1 MRSAWFSPFHLD
13 PKSNIRNRD
22 ERDGG
27 SVSEANTLIL
37 NLSEDGR
44 ASLGLLL
51 GSTPHEVTLLFPSNF
66 LKLPDL

>member
-13 PKSNIRNRD
+13 PKSNIHNRD

-27 SVSEANTLIL
+27 SVSEVNTLIL

-44 ASLGLLL
+44 VSLGLLL
-51 GSTPHEVTLLFPSNF
+51 GSTPHEGTLLFPSNF